1 MRQSAG
7 VKPAVHHPFVFLL
20 LLALALNGC
29 GHAPTKPGRSA
40 AATVVVPANTNA
52 VDAAN
57 AVLFRAMSL
66 VGTPYHWGGNRPNSG
81 FDCSGLVTYIFR
93 DAASVILP
101 RQSAAMGSIP
111 GRELSRRQLQSGDLV
126 FFAGG
131 RSISHVGVYVG
142 ENQFVHAPNSGGTV
156 RLDNLDG
163 AWWKDHF
170 VYGKRVFR

>member
-1 MRQSAG
+1 M
-7 VKPAVHHPFVFLL
+7 KPAVHRPFVFLL

-29 GHAPTKPGRSA
+29 GHAPTKPGRSP

-66 VGTPYHWGGNRPNSG
+66 VGTPYHWGGNTPNSG